1 MRIIIEPT
9 TPQDERLDPD
19 GINHRVVIEHPMDD
33 ISIDHIVSLV
43 KYALMAYGFSEKT
56 VNEYLG
62 GDE

>member
-9 TPQDERLDPD
+9 TKQEEYSEPD
-19 GINHRVVIEHPMDD
+19 CMNHRVVIEHPSDD
-33 ISIDHIVSLV
+33 LGIDYIVELFKSALV
-43 KYALMAYGFSEKT
+43 AYGFAEKT

>member
-9 TPQDERLDPD
+9 TKQEEYSEPD
-19 GINHRVVIEHPMDD
+19 CMNHRVVIEHPYDD
-33 ISIDHIVSLV
+33 IDLEHVVLLV
-43 KYALMAYGFSEKT
+43 KSALVAYGFAEKT